1 MIITLA
7 EAFESIETVGKKI
20 QNIDHVPPD
29 NLLGSGLEPGSEKS
43 NKTGIGWSLMD
54 KENLVSIFSL
64 QTE

>member
-7 EAFESIETVGKKI
+7 EAFESIETVGEEI
-20 QNIDHVPPD
+20 QNIEDAPPD
-29 NLLGSGLEPGSEKS
+29 NLLGSGSGPEKS
-43 NKTGIGWSLMD
+43 NKTGIEWSLMD